1 MEIKKERTNR
11 GLKST
16 GSGLKKKRKNRWLS
30 STGWGLKKREQIED

>member
-16 GSGLKKKRKNRWLS
+16 GSGLKKKRKNR
-30 STGWGLKKREQIED
+30 